1 MSYYHAR
8 IVDLPFDKA
17 IERLTAA
24 LARQGFGILTDIDI
38 AATMKKKLGKEMP
51 AYRILGACNPKLAD
65 RALTIEN
72 KIGTML
78 PCNVIVRR
86 AEGEKIEIA
95 AINHASSMSAVG
107 NPGLDEIAGEV
118 ASLLRTAVDS
128 V

>member
-1 MSYYHAR
+1 
-8 IVDLPFDKA
+8 
-17 IERLTAA
+17 AA

-95 AINHASSMSAVG
+95 AINPTSSMSAVG